1 MINKDRIVPVTKSDL
16 LTVYATILQIMASG
30 TPATFLNADNA
41 EGDFT
46 ITADT
51 SGLSG
56 GLAIA
61 SEPVKSL
68 LFALPLSPSSNI
80 VFMFIPAVDF
90 DGFTAWADA
99 EGGSVMNLPYLG
111 EVVADGA
118 TLHTFTYRGGQALIT
133 PLGTPITSDD
143 SGEGGGE
150 GE

>member
-1 MINKDRIVPVTKSDL
+1 MVNKDRIVPVTKTDL
-16 LTVYATILQIMASG
+16 LSIYATIFQVMASD
-30 TPATFLNADNA
+30 TPTTFLNADNA

-68 LFALPLSPSSNI
+68 LFALPLSSSSNI

-90 DGFTAWADA
+90 EGFKAWADA
-99 EGGSVMNLPYLG
+99 EGGSVMDLPYLG
-111 EVVADGA
+111 EVIADGA
-118 TLHTFTYRGGQALIT
+118 TLHTFRYMGGQAVIM
-133 PLGTPITSDD
+133 PLGTPITEE